1 VSVLTRRSQR
11 GFILRFAILALLLL
25 VAPALAH
32 LVTGNAASLKLAP
45 AVVAAAIVVIGFIWW
60 RVEALLAFALFV
72 LFYDTLALYMSAP
85 VRRFDEMA
93 VPGLALVAAWSALP
107 RIREW
112 WSWPRELALAFVVV
126 IGVAS
131 SLVNH
136 VAFFTW
142 GIQLVLLVKA
152 IVIFYVAR
160 WTSART
166 FQIAGAMKVVLG
178 IGLLVMAL
186 GVVEVFNP
194 LWFQRTLH
202 LQQFIT
208 ARGPLFAVK
217 SLFFHPVLYSWFTA
231 FIAIYAWM
239 WYLDSRRRLAWAIAA
254 LFSFGPFLGE
264 RRRAILA
271 LLTALAV
278 GFITTIVRLPESWR
292 GTVRRW
298 MPVGATMIVILVLFI
313 PLLLN
318 LWTRTTVGYLDLP
331 TPGTSSSAAPVVNE
345 EGEAPPQV
353 RIALYNGSV
362 EIAQDYFP
370 LGAGLGR
377 WASWMSRED
386 YSELY
391 YEYQDAYRIH
401 GLRPLR
407 PVNVTD
413 TFWPQIIGEL
423 GFLGTAAYLVFLGSV
438 AYGLWR
444 AAGRFRHGVLRVF
457 AFGSLLILAQ
467 ALIESVASPMF
478 HSPPR
483 AYLLYVALGVATAI
497 GSRAPDD
504 WVEPDA
510 ADAPAG
516 SAPAG
521 ESPAASA

>member
-1 VSVLTRRSQR
+1 VRLLGERTQR

-25 VAPALAH
+25 VVPAVADL
-32 LVTGNAASLKLAP
+32 LTGRAVSLRLGP
-45 AVVAAAIVVIGFIWW
+45 AVVAAAIVIIGFIWW

-72 LFYDTLALYMSAP
+72 LFYDTLALYMSGP

-93 VPGLALVAAWSALP
+93 VPGLVLIAAWSALP

-112 WSWPRELALAFVVV
+112 WSWPRELAIAFVVV
-126 IGVAS
+126 IGVVS

-136 VAFFTW
+136 VAFLTW
-142 GIQLVLLVKA
+142 GIQLVLMVKA
-152 IVIFYVAR
+152 IVIFYVAL

-166 FQIAGAMKVVLG
+166 FQIAGAMKIVLA

-186 GVVEVFNP
+186 GFVEVFNP

-202 LQQFIT
+202 LQYFLS

-239 WYLDSRRRLAWAIAA
+239 WYLDSRRRLAWGIAA
-254 LFSFGPFLGE
+254 LFSLGPFLGE

-278 GFITTIVRLPESWR
+278 GFATTLVRLHGSWR
-292 GTVRRW
+292 GSVRQW

-313 PLLLN
+313 PSLLN
-318 LWTRTTVGYLDLP
+318 LWQRTLISYLP
-331 TPGTSSSAAPVVNE
+331 PAPGTSSSSSVPLPNQ

-377 WASWMSRED
+377 WGSWMSRED

-391 YEYQDAYRIH
+391 YQYNVSGIR

-407 PVNVTD
+407 PVNATD

-438 AYGLWR
+438 GIGLWH
-444 AAGRFRHGVLRVF
+444 AAGRYRRGLLRIFTF
-457 AFGSLLILAQ
+457 ASLLILAQ

-483 AYLLYVALGVATAI
+483 AYLLYLAIGVAIAI
-497 GSRAPDD
+497 GSRTPDD
-504 WVEPDA
+504 WVEPVP
-510 ADAPAG
+510 ADAETPAG
-516 SAPAG
+516 RA
-521 ESPAASA
+521 